1 MPLVH
6 DDSSPTAR
14 ALLALELLQGSPG
27 ITAERLGDR
36 LGVSERAARRYVA
49 ILREAGVPIESV
61 RGPYGGYR
69 VGRGL
74 RLPPL
79 MFTAT
84 EALGLVMAVLEAHGR
99 AYGDDPVASAVGK
112 MVRVLPENIA
122 RPLEALRHVAARRTD
137 PDPPHPETTAT
148 LVRASSDRHRVRI
161 GYALGPHTERT
172 LQVDPWAVVVRHGRW
187 YVLGWSH
194 AADARRMYRIDR
206 VRSVE
211 VLAEPFVPPEN
222 LDPFRALEEQMS
234 QGWPHAVDVEIDAPL
249 DEVRRWL
256 RRSLGVTEAIDDSRT
271 RLTGTTE
278 NLHWYAT
285 VLAELRAPYRVV
297 GGPELRAAVRDVGER
312 LLGLAQLT
320 VNSLPSGSASSTPPS
335 RSPSRVAPRPTS
347 RSSSVGRSDAV
358 RSKRCRFLPILG
370 ATGGPPHDTFVP
382 PRGDWTAVSSSWSQ
396 TSGQSSASRQKRP
409 TSRVPSQVTSP
420 RKPVPAR

>member
-1 MPLVH
+1 VPFVH

-14 ALLALELLQGSPG
+14 ALLALELIQASPG

-49 ILREAGVPIESV
+49 ILREAGVPIDSV

-84 EALGLVMAVLEAHGR
+84 EALGLVMAVLEAHG
-99 AYGDDPVASAVGK
+99 ASQGTGHGDDPVDTAVGK
-112 MVRVLPENIA
+112 MVRVLPENVA

-148 LVRASSDRHRVRI
+148 LVRASADQRRVRI
-161 GYALGPHTERT
+161 GYALGPHRERT

-194 AADARRMYRIDR
+194 AADARRLYRIDR

-211 VLAEPFVPPEN
+211 VLD
-222 LDPFRALEEQMS
+222 DPFTPPADLEPLRALEEQLS
-234 QGWPHAVDVEIDAPL
+234 QGWPHPVEVEIDAPL
-249 DEVRRWL
+249 EEVRRWL
-256 RRSLGVTEAIDDSRT
+256 PRSLGRTEAMDGERT

-278 NLHWYAT
+278 NLAWYASEI
-285 VLAELRAPYRVV
+285 AEFRAPFTVV
-297 GGPELRAAVRDVGER
+297 GGPEIRAAVGQLAKR
-312 LLGLAQLT
+312 LED
-320 VNSLPSGSASSTPPS
+320 SLHG
-335 RSPSRVAPRPTS
+335 
-347 RSSSVGRSDAV
+347 
-358 RSKRCRFLPILG
+358 
-370 ATGGPPHDTFVP
+370 
-382 PRGDWTAVSSSWSQ
+382 
-396 TSGQSSASRQKRP
+396 
-409 TSRVPSQVTSP
+409 
-420 RKPVPAR
+420 

>member
-1 MPLVH
+1 VTGVY
-6 DDSSPTAR
+6 DDTSPTAR
-14 ALLALELLQGSPG
+14 ALLALELVQGSPG

-79 MFTAT
+79 MFSAA
-84 EALGLVMAVLEAHGR
+84 EALGLVMAVLEAHG
-99 AYGDDPVASAVGK
+99 AGSMASEGGDPVATAISK
-112 MVRVLPENIA
+112 MVRVLPENVA
-122 RPLEALRHVAARRTD
+122 RPLEALQRVSARRTD

-148 LVRASSDRHRVRI
+148 LVRASSDRRRVRI
-161 GYALGPHTERT
+161 GYALGPHRERT

-211 VLAEPFVPPEN
+211 VLDEPFTPPEG

-234 QGWPHAVDVEIDAPL
+234 QGWPHAVEVEIDAPL
-249 DEVRRWL
+249 AEVRRWL
-256 RRSLGVTEAIDDSRT
+256 PRSIGATEAIDDEHT

-285 VLAELRAPYRVV
+285 EIAELRAPYRVV
-297 GGPELRAAVRDVGER
+297 GGPELRGAVRDVAER
-312 LLGLAQLT
+312 LLR
-320 VNSLPSGSASSTPPS
+320 SL
-335 RSPSRVAPRPTS
+335 
-347 RSSSVGRSDAV
+347 D
-358 RSKRCRFLPILG
+358 
-370 ATGGPPHDTFVP
+370 
-382 PRGDWTAVSSSWSQ
+382 
-396 TSGQSSASRQKRP
+396 
-409 TSRVPSQVTSP
+409 
-420 RKPVPAR
+420 

>member
-1 MPLVH
+1 VPSVH
-6 DDSSPTAR
+6 DDSSPTSR
-14 ALLALELLQGSPG
+14 ALLALELLQGHPG

-49 ILREAGVPIESV
+49 ILREADVPIESV

-84 EALGLVMAVLEAHGR
+84 EALGLVMAVLEAHG
-99 AYGDDPVASAVGK
+99 APSVTGEGDDPVATAVGK
-112 MVRVLPENIA
+112 MVRVLPENVA
-122 RPLEALRHVAARRTD
+122 RPLEALRGVTARRTD

-148 LVRASSDRHRVRI
+148 LVRASADRRRVRI
-161 GYALGPHTERT
+161 GYALGPHRERT

-211 VLAEPFVPPEN
+211 ILDEPFTPPED

-234 QGWPHAVDVEIDAPL
+234 QGWPYAVEVDAPL

-256 RRSLGVTEAIDDSRT
+256 RRSLGRTEAIDEQRT
-271 RLTGTTE
+271 RLSGTTE
-278 NLHWYAT
+278 NLNWYAT
-285 VLAELRAPYRVV
+285 EIAEFQAPYRVV
-297 GGPELRAAVRDVGER
+297 GGPEIRTAVR
-312 LLGLAQLT
+312 
-320 VNSLPSGSASSTPPS
+320 
-335 RSPSRVAPRPTS
+335 RVAERMLDS
-347 RSSSVGRSDAV
+347 LA
-358 RSKRCRFLPILG
+358 
-370 ATGGPPHDTFVP
+370 
-382 PRGDWTAVSSSWSQ
+382 
-396 TSGQSSASRQKRP
+396 
-409 TSRVPSQVTSP
+409 
-420 RKPVPAR
+420 

>member
-1 MPLVH
+1 MPGVY
-6 DDSSPTAR
+6 DDSSPTSR
-14 ALLALELLQGSPG
+14 ALMALELLQGHPG

-49 ILREAGVPIESV
+49 ILREADVPIESV

-79 MFTAT
+79 MFTAS
-84 EALGLVMAVLEAHGR
+84 EALGLVMAVLEAHGGTE
-99 AYGDDPVASAVGK
+99 GDDPVATAVGK
-112 MVRVLPENIA
+112 MVRVLPENVA
-122 RPLEALRHVAARRTD
+122 RPLEALRGVSARRTD

-148 LVRASSDRHRVRI
+148 LVRASADRRRVRI
-161 GYALGPHTERT
+161 GYALGPHRERT

-206 VRSVE
+206 VTSVE
-211 VLAEPFVPPEN
+211 VLADPFTPPDD

-234 QGWPHAVDVEIDAPL
+234 QGWPYQVDVVIHAPH
-249 DEVRRWL
+249 DEVRRCV
-256 RRSLGVTEAIDDSRT
+256 RRSLGSLEPVGADRC

-285 VLAELRAPYRVV
+285 EIAELPAPYTVV
-297 GGPELRAAVRDVGER
+297 GGPELRSAVRDVAQR
-312 LLGLAQLT
+312 MLDSLA
-320 VNSLPSGSASSTPPS
+320 
-335 RSPSRVAPRPTS
+335 
-347 RSSSVGRSDAV
+347 
-358 RSKRCRFLPILG
+358 
-370 ATGGPPHDTFVP
+370 
-382 PRGDWTAVSSSWSQ
+382 
-396 TSGQSSASRQKRP
+396 
-409 TSRVPSQVTSP
+409 
-420 RKPVPAR
+420 

>member
-1 MPLVH
+1 MPDLLDVA
-6 DDSSPTAR
+6 DASPTAR
-14 ALLALELLQGSPG
+14 ALLALELVQGSPG
-27 ITAERLGDR
+27 ITADRLGDR

-79 MFTAT
+79 MFSAS
-84 EALGLVMAVLEAHGR
+84 EALGLVMAVLEAHG
-99 AYGDDPVASAVGK
+99 ANSMTSDGNDPVASAVSK
-112 MVRVLPENIA
+112 MVRVLPENVA
-122 RPLEALRHVAARRTD
+122 RPLEALQRVSARRTD
-137 PDPPHPETTAT
+137 PEPPHPETTAT
-148 LVRASSDRHRVRI
+148 LVRASADRRRVRI
-161 GYALGPHTERT
+161 GYALGPHRERT

-211 VLAEPFVPPEN
+211 VLPEPFTPPEG
-222 LDPFRALEEQMS
+222 LDPFRALEDQMS
-234 QGWPHAVDVEIDAPL
+234 QGWPYAVEVEIDAPL

-256 RRSLGVTEAIDDSRT
+256 RRSLGATEAIGDERT

-285 VLAELRAPYRVV
+285 EIAELRARYRVV
-297 GGPELRAAVRDVGER
+297 GGPELRAAVRDVAER
-312 LLGLAQLT
+312 LLG
-320 VNSLPSGSASSTPPS
+320 SLS
-335 RSPSRVAPRPTS
+335 
-347 RSSSVGRSDAV
+347 
-358 RSKRCRFLPILG
+358 
-370 ATGGPPHDTFVP
+370 
-382 PRGDWTAVSSSWSQ
+382 
-396 TSGQSSASRQKRP
+396 
-409 TSRVPSQVTSP
+409 
-420 RKPVPAR
+420 

>member
-6 DDSSPTAR
+6 DDTSPTAR
-14 ALLALELLQGSPG
+14 ALLALELLQGIPG

-79 MFTAT
+79 MFTAS
-84 EALGLVMAVLEAHGR
+84 EALGLVMAVLEAHGGTR
-99 AYGDDPVASAVGK
+99 GDDPVASAVGK
-112 MVRVLPENIA
+112 MVRVLPENVA
-122 RPLEALRHVAARRTD
+122 RPLEALRHVTARRTD
-137 PDPPHPETTAT
+137 PDPPPPEITAT
-148 LVRASSDRHRVRI
+148 LVRASADRRRVRI
-161 GYALGPHTERT
+161 GYALGPHRERS

-211 VLAEPFVPPEN
+211 VLADPFTPPED

-234 QGWPHAVDVEIDAPL
+234 QGWPYAVEVEIDAPL
-249 DEVRRWL
+249 EEARRRL
-256 RRSLGVTEAIDDSRT
+256 RRSLGSTEAIDADHT
-271 RLTGTTE
+271 RLTGSTE
-278 NLHWYAT
+278 NLYWYAT
-285 VLAELRAPYRVV
+285 QIAELPTPYRVV
-297 GGPELRAAVRDVGER
+297 GGPEIR
-312 LLGLAQLT
+312 
-320 VNSLPSGSASSTPPS
+320 
-335 RSPSRVAPRPTS
+335 
-347 RSSSVGRSDAV
+347 DAV
-358 RSKRCRFLPILG
+358 RGVAERMLASLE
-370 ATGGPPHDTFVP
+370 T
-382 PRGDWTAVSSSWSQ
+382 VSPL
-396 TSGQSSASRQKRP
+396 SR
-409 TSRVPSQVTSP
+409 
-420 RKPVPAR
+420 

>member
-49 ILREAGVPIESV
+49 TLREAGVPIESV

-84 EALGLVMAVLEAHGR
+84 EALGLVMAVLESRGAHHGMH
-99 AYGDDPVASAVGK
+99 GDDPVASAVGK
-112 MVRVLPENIA
+112 MVRVLPENVA

-148 LVRASSDRHRVRI
+148 LVRASADQRRVRI
-161 GYALGPHTERT
+161 EYALGPHRERT

-194 AADARRMYRIDR
+194 AADARRLYRIDR

-211 VLAEPFVPPEN
+211 VLDEPFTPPDDLEP
-222 LDPFRALEEQMS
+222 LRALEEQLS
-234 QGWPHAVDVEIDAPL
+234 QGWPHLVEVEIDAPL
-249 DEVRRWL
+249 DDVRRWL
-256 RRSLGVTEAIDDSRT
+256 PRSLGRTEAIDDERT
-271 RLTGTTE
+271 RLTGSTE
-278 NLHWYAT
+278 NLDWYAT
-285 VLAELRAPYRVV
+285 EIAEFRATFRVV
-297 GGPELRAAVRDVGER
+297 GGEEIR
-312 LLGLAQLT
+312 
-320 VNSLPSGSASSTPPS
+320 
-335 RSPSRVAPRPTS
+335 
-347 RSSSVGRSDAV
+347 DAV
-358 RSKRCRFLPILG
+358 RRLARRLEDSV
-370 ATGGPPHDTFVP
+370 GG
-382 PRGDWTAVSSSWSQ
+382 
-396 TSGQSSASRQKRP
+396 
-409 TSRVPSQVTSP
+409 
-420 RKPVPAR
+420 

>member
-1 MPLVH
+1 MPRVY

-84 EALGLVMAVLEAHGR
+84 EALGLVMAVLEAHG
-99 AYGDDPVASAVGK
+99 ANQETGGGDDPVASAVGK
-112 MVRVLPENIA
+112 IVRVLPENVA

-148 LVRASSDRHRVRI
+148 LVRASADQRRVRI
-161 GYALGPHTERT
+161 HYALDPHRERT

-194 AADARRMYRIDR
+194 ASDARRLYRIDR

-211 VLAEPFVPPEN
+211 VLD
-222 LDPFRALEEQMS
+222 DPFTPPADLEPLRALEEQLS
-234 QGWPHAVDVEIDAPL
+234 QGWQHPVEVEIDAPL
-249 DEVRRWL
+249 EEVRRWL
-256 RRSLGVTEAIDDSRT
+256 PRSLGRTEAIGDERT
-271 RLTGTTE
+271 RLTGTTD
-278 NLHWYAT
+278 NLDWYAT
-285 VLAELRAPYRVV
+285 EIAEIQATFTVV
-297 GGPELRAAVRDVGER
+297 GGPEIRAAVGR
-312 LLGLAQLT
+312 LAKRLAD
-320 VNSLPSGSASSTPPS
+320 SIS
-335 RSPSRVAPRPTS
+335 
-347 RSSSVGRSDAV
+347 
-358 RSKRCRFLPILG
+358 
-370 ATGGPPHDTFVP
+370 
-382 PRGDWTAVSSSWSQ
+382 
-396 TSGQSSASRQKRP
+396 
-409 TSRVPSQVTSP
+409 
-420 RKPVPAR
+420 

>member
-1 MPLVH
+1 MPDLLALE
-6 DDSSPTAR
+6 DSSPTAR
-14 ALLALELLQGSPG
+14 TLLALELLQGSPG

-49 ILREAGVPIESV
+49 ILREAGVPVESV

-84 EALGLVMAVLEAHGR
+84 EALGLVMAVLEAHGGTH
-99 AYGDDPVASAVGK
+99 GDDPVASAVGK
-112 MVRVLPENIA
+112 MVRVLPENVA
-122 RPLEALRHVAARRTD
+122 RPLEALRHVSARRTD

-148 LVRASSDRHRVRI
+148 LVRASADRRRVRI
-161 GYALGPHTERT
+161 GYALGPHRERT

-194 AADARRMYRIDR
+194 AAQARRMYRVDR

-211 VLAEPFVPPEN
+211 VQDESFEPPEG

-234 QGWPHAVDVEIDAPL
+234 QGWPYAVEVEIDAPV
-249 DEVRRWL
+249 DEVRRWV
-256 RRSLGVTEAIDDSRT
+256 RRSMGRTEAIDDDRT

-285 VLAELRAPYRVV
+285 EIAELPATYRVV
-297 GGPELRAAVRDVGER
+297 GGPEIRTAVREVAER
-312 LLGLAQLT
+312 MLASLGQ
-320 VNSLPSGSASSTPPS
+320 
-335 RSPSRVAPRPTS
+335 
-347 RSSSVGRSDAV
+347 
-358 RSKRCRFLPILG
+358 
-370 ATGGPPHDTFVP
+370 
-382 PRGDWTAVSSSWSQ
+382 
-396 TSGQSSASRQKRP
+396 
-409 TSRVPSQVTSP
+409 
-420 RKPVPAR
+420 

>member
-1 MPLVH
+1 MH

-84 EALGLVMAVLEAHGR
+84 EALGLVMAVLEAHGGTH
-99 AYGDDPVASAVGK
+99 GDDPVASAVGK
-112 MVRVLPENIA
+112 MVRVLPENVA
-122 RPLEALRHVAARRTD
+122 RPLEALRHVTARRTD

-148 LVRASSDRHRVRI
+148 LVRASADQRRVRI
-161 GYALGPHTERT
+161 GYALGPHRERT

-194 AADARRMYRIDR
+194 AADARRLYRIDR
-206 VRSVE
+206 VLSVE
-211 VLAEPFVPPEN
+211 VLD
-222 LDPFRALEEQMS
+222 DPFTPPADLEPLRALEEQLS
-234 QGWPHAVDVEIDAPL
+234 QGWPYPVEVEIDAPL
-249 DEVRRWL
+249 EEVRRWL
-256 RRSLGVTEAIDDSRT
+256 PRSLGHTEPID
-271 RLTGTTE
+271 E
-278 NLHWYAT
+278 
-285 VLAELRAPYRVV
+285 
-297 GGPELRAAVRDVGER
+297 
-312 LLGLAQLT
+312 
-320 VNSLPSGSASSTPPS
+320 
-335 RSPSRVAPRPTS
+335 
-347 RSSSVGRSDAV
+347 
-358 RSKRCRFLPILG
+358 
-370 ATGGPPHDTFVP
+370 
-382 PRGDWTAVSSSWSQ
+382 
-396 TSGQSSASRQKRP
+396 
-409 TSRVPSQVTSP
+409 
-420 RKPVPAR
+420 

>member
-1 MPLVH
+1 VH
-6 DDSSPTAR
+6 DDTSPTAR

-84 EALGLVMAVLEAHGR
+84 EALGLVMAVLEAHGGTH
-99 AYGDDPVASAVGK
+99 GDDPVASAVGK
-112 MVRVLPENIA
+112 MVRVLPENVA
-122 RPLEALRHVAARRTD
+122 RPLEALRHVSARRTD

-148 LVRASSDRHRVRI
+148 LVRASADRCRVRI
-161 GYALGPHTERT
+161 GYALGPHRDRT
-172 LQVDPWAVVVRHGRW
+172 LQIDPWAVVVRHGRW

-211 VLAEPFVPPEN
+211 VLPEPFTPPEG

-234 QGWPHAVDVEIDAPL
+234 QGWPYVVEVEIDAPL
-249 DEVRRWL
+249 DDVRHWL
-256 RRSLGVTEAIDDSRT
+256 RRSLGRTEAIDVDRT
-271 RLTGTTE
+271 RLSGTTE
-278 NLHWYAT
+278 NLYWYASEI
-285 VLAELRAPYRVV
+285 AELPVPYTVV
-297 GGPELRAAVRDVGER
+297 GGPEIREAVRN
-312 LLGLAQLT
+312 LAQRL
-320 VNSLPSGSASSTPPS
+320 AD
-335 RSPSRVAPRPTS
+335 
-347 RSSSVGRSDAV
+347 SVS
-358 RSKRCRFLPILG
+358 
-370 ATGGPPHDTFVP
+370 
-382 PRGDWTAVSSSWSQ
+382 
-396 TSGQSSASRQKRP
+396 
-409 TSRVPSQVTSP
+409 
-420 RKPVPAR
+420 